1 LVFAL
6 ISVLLRQSAR
16 AHLSFSI
23 SHTLHLTVSNFNVRD
38 LGTIAGTTVLSAPVG
53 HLIGARLKE
62 EKEKER
68 KRRINRRLVSSS
80 SSSSSSSFF
89 STSSSSDLPLP
100 SQLPSSL
107 QQPNDQTGLKNKTP
121 RPAMWAAAVIGGTAG
136 FLLSYQSSAARLMG
150 FAPNDKEVEKGLR
163 GKR

>member
-1 LVFAL
+1 MVFAL

-68 KRRINRRLVSSS
+68 KRRINRRLVSS

>member
-1 LVFAL
+1 MVFAL